1 MFFLPAT
8 FRVSGR
14 YRIRTAWVPPQRVSW
29 RAAQNLPF
37 STFPARRDEQ
47 PRSTTETVNVNHSRF
62 LAEASSGAKWKSKPK
77 DTDSASSG
85 VFDPLINGNGFEK
98 VTEGKGKLSPTASH
112 LFKLTLPLDRVQNAM
127 KKGGNSKATSKP
139 APPTVLLLHPSQPLS
154 HVSRLILASLAPS
167 APSISFQNRSTSG
180 QNIQWSHSTDIGDFI
195 KDAARQAEFSIH
207 FKHEDD
213 RSAAAQHDKDDTRDI
228 DEHKNEGEHAE
239 TVIEVE
245 VPTFADRTRFLRRRL
260 EFVKERLREME
271 VLKKECDYE
280 AHRGARRMALS
291 GFGMLVAYW
300 GLVARLTFWDF
311 GWDVMEPITY
321 LSGLSTVICGYLW
334 FLYQGREVSYS
345 SILSRSI
352 STRREA
358 LYKSRGLDIE
368 RYVDLIAEEKNI
380 RREISKIAEDYDE
393 VRSERRGQGQEET
406 ETEEIDE
413 DEKER
418 RRNKEVEPLIGQGNR
433 D

>member
-1 MFFLPAT
+1 MATVLLPGI
-8 FRVSGR
+8 FRTSSRLG
-14 YRIRTAWVPPQRVSW
+14 TAWVLSHRVSW
-29 RAAQNLPF
+29 RVTQNSLF
-37 STFPARRDEQ
+37 STLSARREEQ
-47 PRSTTETVNVNHSRF
+47 TRATSETMNVNHSQF
-62 LAEASSGAKWKSKPK
+62 LAEASPGAKWKSKPPK
-77 DTDSASSG
+77 GAGSPNSG
-85 VFDPLINGNGFEK
+85 VFDPLNGNGFEK
-98 VTEGKGKLSPTASH
+98 VAEGKGKLSPTSSH
-112 LFKLTLPLDRVQNAM
+112 LFKLTLPLNRVQNAM
-127 KKGGNSKATSKP
+127 KKSGSSKAACRL

-167 APSISFQNRSTSG
+167 VPSISFQNRSTSG
-180 QNIQWSHSTDIGDFI
+180 QTIQWSHSTDIGDFI

-207 FKHEDD
+207 FTHEDN
-213 RSAAAQHDKDDTRDI
+213 RTTTTAQRKNDDTCDVG
-228 DEHKNEGEHAE
+228 EEGEWEQAE

-245 VPTFADRTRFLRRRL
+245 VPTFADRTRFMRRRL
-260 EFVKERLREME
+260 EFVKERLTEME
-271 VLKKECDYE
+271 VLKKECDYA
-280 AHRGARRMALS
+280 AHQGARRMALS
-291 GFGMLVAYW
+291 GFGMLVVYW

-352 STRREA
+352 STRREV

-368 RYVDLIAEEKNI
+368 RYVDLIAEEKTI
-380 RREISKIAEDYDE
+380 RREIGKIAEDYE
-393 VRSERRGQGQEET
+393 VRSERSEEKQKVT
-406 ETEEIDE
+406 EAEESDE

-418 RRNKEVEPLIGQGNR
+418 RRDKEVEPLFGQGK

>member
-1 MFFLPAT
+1 M
-8 FRVSGR
+8 
-14 YRIRTAWVPPQRVSW
+14 
-29 RAAQNLPF
+29 
-37 STFPARRDEQ
+37 
-47 PRSTTETVNVNHSRF
+47 NVNHSRF
-62 LAEASSGAKWKSKPK
+62 LAEASPGAKWKSKPK
-77 DTDSASSG
+77 ETGSSNTG
-85 VFDPLINGNGFEK
+85 VFDSLNGNGFEK
-98 VTEGKGKLSPTASH
+98 VAEGKGKLSPTSSH
-112 LFKLTLPLDRVQNAM
+112 LFKLTLPLDRVQNDM
-127 KKGGNSKATSKP
+127 EKRGNPKAARRA

-167 APSISFQNRSTSG
+167 MPSISFQNKSTSG
-180 QNIQWSHSTDIGDFI
+180 QTIQWSHSTDIGDFI
-195 KDAARQAEFSIH
+195 KDAAREAEFSIH
-207 FKHEDD
+207 FTHEDN
-213 RSAAAQHDKDDTRDI
+213 RTTTTAQTKSDDTRDT
-228 DEHKNEGEHAE
+228 DEGGEGEQAE

-245 VPTFADRTRFLRRRL
+245 VPTFADRTRFLRRKL

-271 VLKKECDYE
+271 VLKKECDYA
-280 AHRGARRMALS
+280 AHQGARRMALS
-291 GFGMLVAYW
+291 GFGMLVVYW

-368 RYVDLIAEEKNI
+368 RYVDLIAEEKAI
-380 RREISKIAEDYDE
+380 KREISKIAEDYDE
-393 VRSERRGQGQEET
+393 VRSERREEEQKVT
-406 ETEEIDE
+406 EAEESDE

-418 RRNKEVEPLIGQGNR
+418 QRNKEIEPLFGQGK

>member
-1 MFFLPAT
+1 MATILLPGT
-8 FRVSGR
+8 ICTSS
-14 YRIRTAWVPPQRVSW
+14 YRLGTAWMLSHRVSW
-29 RAAQNLPF
+29 RVTQNSWF
-37 STFPARRDEQ
+37 STSSARRDGEQ
-47 PRSTTETVNVNHSRF
+47 TSTSEAMNVNHSRF
-62 LAEASSGAKWKSKPK
+62 LAEASPGAKWKSKHREAG
-77 DTDSASSG
+77 SSNSG
-85 VFDPLINGNGFEK
+85 VSDPLNGNGFEK
-98 VTEGKGKLSPTASH
+98 VPEGKGKLSPTSSH
-112 LFKLTLPLDRVQNAM
+112 LFKLTLPLDRVQNTIKRAKAM
-127 KKGGNSKATSKP
+127 SKP
-139 APPTVLLLHPSQPLS
+139 TPPTVLLLHPSQPLS

-167 APSISFQNRSTSG
+167 TPSISFQNKSTSG

-207 FKHEDD
+207 FSHED
-213 RSAAAQHDKDDTRDI
+213 SQTTTETNNEVTRDVG
-228 DEHKNEGEHAE
+228 EEGKGGEAE
-239 TVIEVE
+239 TVIDVE

-271 VLKKECDYE
+271 VLKKECDYA
-280 AHRGARRMALS
+280 AHQGARRMALS
-291 GFGMLVAYW
+291 GFGMLVVYW

-368 RYVDLIAEEKNI
+368 RYVDLIAEEKTI

-393 VRSERRGQGQEET
+393 VRSERREEEEEQKVT
-406 ETEEIDE
+406 EAEESDE

-418 RRNKEVEPLIGQGNR
+418 RRNKEVEPLFGQGKK